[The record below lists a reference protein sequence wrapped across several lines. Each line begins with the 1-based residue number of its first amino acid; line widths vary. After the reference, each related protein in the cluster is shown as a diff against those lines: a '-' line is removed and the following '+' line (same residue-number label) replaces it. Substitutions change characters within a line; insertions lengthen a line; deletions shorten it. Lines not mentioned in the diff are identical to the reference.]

1 MPNYHPLVAR
11 AVLRLENNT
20 PAARHAVFERARVIL
35 IDQLRIRQPPA
46 SNSEITRERVALED
60 AIRKVE
66 TESASPI
73 PRPGS
78 AQARRDTCNESPFPI
93 FERRAIAS
101 KAPSGVATL
110 SKRHDTIVELTK
122 TSTSLDAHPASAVDE
137 QNTRALQALYEQA
150 RVIFVNQ
157 PGIQKPTASDSE
169 IMRRRA
175 TLQDAGRKV
184 ESESIT
190 PAVARKGPTQALS
203 ARCTEGSTSGIPEQK
218 TAGDAPPRGPT
229 TFNEG
234 DRPVNKLTE
243 TANASILS
251 NLRGIQWLDQL
262 ILDGTRPLAP
272 DGLQQDARTV
282 LKWLSIGDTEAI
294 KTKHYDQFGRAI
306 QSYIMEGQTSPAAV
320 QSLDLALND
329 DIRGVFN
336 RLLDREQAAKIF
348 DEALRSF
355 ANVWIALIVGLNLI
369 FIIGLVVSMPT
380 LWTGIAKLSEFYS
393 PFNGWN
399 WIAEVV
405 ALSPALGA
413 IAWRDRRL
421 KRPWGAALLK
431 LDFSRTK
438 RLTGAW
444 RGPVST

>member
-20 PAARHAVFERARVIL
+20 PAARYAVFERARVIL

-46 SNSEITRERVALED
+46 SDSEITRERAALED

-66 TESASPI
+66 AETASPI

-78 AQARRDTCNESPFPI
+78 AQASRDTCNESPFPI

-101 KAPSGVATL
+101 KTPRGAATL
-110 SKRHDTIVELTK
+110 SERHDTIVEPTK
-122 TSTSLDAHPASAVDE
+122 TSAGLDSHPGSRVGE
-137 QNTRALQALYEQA
+137 QNTRALQALYERA
-150 RVIFVNQ
+150 RVIFVDQ

-175 TLQDAGRKV
+175 TPQDAGGKV
-184 ESESIT
+184 ESESTT
-190 PAVARKGPTQALS
+190 PAVPHREPAQALS
-203 ARCTEGSTSGIPEQK
+203 ARCTVGSTSGIPEQK
-218 TAGDAPPRGPT
+218 TPGDAPPRGPT

-234 DRPVNKLTE
+234 DHAANKLTE

-306 QSYIMEGQTSPAAV
+306 QSYITEGQASPAAV

-348 DEALRSF
+348 DEALTSF

-369 FIIGLVVSMPT
+369 CIIGLVVSMPT

-413 IAWRDRRL
+413 IVWRDRRL
-421 KRPWGAALLK
+421 KRPWGATLLE
-431 LDFSRTK
+431 LDFSRTN
-438 RLTGAW
+438 RLARAW
-444 RGPVST
+444 RGSVST

>member
-1 MPNYHPLVAR
+1 
-11 AVLRLENNT
+11 
-20 PAARHAVFERARVIL
+20 
-35 IDQLRIRQPPA
+35 
-46 SNSEITRERVALED
+46 
-60 AIRKVE
+60 
-66 TESASPI
+66 
-73 PRPGS
+73 
-78 AQARRDTCNESPFPI
+78 
-93 FERRAIAS
+93 
-101 KAPSGVATL
+101 
-110 SKRHDTIVELTK
+110 
-122 TSTSLDAHPASAVDE
+122 
-137 QNTRALQALYEQA
+137 
-150 RVIFVNQ
+150 
-157 PGIQKPTASDSE
+157 
-169 IMRRRA
+169 MRRRA
-175 TLQDAGRKV
+175 TPRGAGRKV
-184 ESESIT
+184 ESESTT
-190 PAVARKGPTQALS
+190 PAVAHREPTQALS
-203 ARCTEGSTSGIPEQK
+203 AKCTEGSTSGIPEQK
-218 TAGDAPPRGPT
+218 TPGDAPPGGP
-229 TFNEG
+229 TFNES
-234 DRPVNKLTE
+234 DRPANKLTE

-348 DEALRSF
+348 DEALTSF

-369 FIIGLVVSMPT
+369 CIIGLVVSMPT

-438 RLTGAW
+438 RLARAW
-444 RGPVST
+444 RGPLST

>member
-1 MPNYHPLVAR
+1 MPYLNGHELSSSINSGFANRRRQIPKSRVSAWPWKMPSEKSKRNRLPPYRVQDRRRPAETR
-11 AVLRLENNT
+11 AT
-20 PAARHAVFERARVIL
+20 RA
-35 IDQLRIRQPPA
+35 P
-46 SNSEITRERVALED
+46 
-60 AIRKVE
+60 
-66 TESASPI
+66 
-73 PRPGS
+73 
-78 AQARRDTCNESPFPI
+78 SPFLSGALSQVR
-93 FERRAIAS
+93 RRAELQRSQSVTI
-101 KAPSGVATL
+101 PL
-110 SKRHDTIVELTK
+110 SSSTK